1 MDPSIITRLA
11 YDALVLGLLLSLPV
25 LAAALAGG
33 VMTGLFQ
40 SFTRLS
46 DPAIQQVVRVA
57 AVFLVAL
64 AVAPWVADG
73 LADFARTTWS
83 MIQAVGT
90 P

>member
-1 MDPSIITRLA
+1 MDPSALNRLA
-11 YDALVLGLLLSLPV
+11 HDALVLALLLSLPV

-33 VMTGLFQ
+33 VLTGLLQ
-40 SFTRLS
+40 SYTRLS

-64 AVAPWVADG
+64 AVAPWVAGG
-73 LADFARTTWS
+73 LADFARTAWT
-83 MIQAVGT
+83 MIQDVGA